1 MVSLPPDRR
10 LFAAGAATGELVP
23 VVNVKSPGVLPGR
36 GFAVLI
42 RCLLKEK
49 HRMWKICFSRTLAGR
64 GTVLRR
70 VAGANIPISFQ
81 LEEGDKK

>member
-1 MVSLPPDRR
+1 MER
-10 LFAAGAATGELVP
+10 FVP
-23 VVNVKSPGVLPGR
+23 AVNVESSGALPGR

-49 HRMWKICFSRTLAGR
+49 HRMLKIAFSRTLAGR